1 MQLAR
6 PAGRGPDGRNRSSSL
21 PAVTELER
29 AIRAQPDELRR
40 LAGLEL
46 PPHARRLSAGERL
59 WLVGTGTSLHA
70 AELGAAMMARAG
82 IDSRFASS
90 MEFARRAPL
99 RAGDGVVV
107 ISHTGE
113 TAYARA
119 ARARALALGAET
131 LSLTARG
138 VGWPEAIEVTER
150 ERSETYTRSYTGA
163 LAVLAL
169 LAGELGAEGLGPEAV
184 VAAADAAEV
193 ALADTGLDEV
203 PHPERLLVL
212 AGVGPTAVT
221 AREGALKLRE
231 AARLA
236 AEGYDAEYLLHG
248 SAVPLGED
256 DALLLLGRD
265 EDGLVDE
272 LAKAAAA
279 EGVAAGRLDAAV
291 PADELMAQIPLTV
304 RLQLLALRRAEQGG
318 HDPDTVIAGAWT
330 ADALWRAGDR

>member
-1 MQLAR
+1 MEVYIAR
-6 PAGRGPDGRNRSSSL
+6 
-21 PAVTELER
+21 VTELER

-46 PPHARRLSAGERL
+46 PPHARRLAAGERL

-82 IDSRFASS
+82 IDARFASS
-90 MEFARRAPL
+90 MDFARRAPL
-99 RAGDGVVV
+99 RAGDGVIV

-119 ARARALALGAET
+119 ARARALDLGAET
-131 LSLTARG
+131 LSLTATG
-138 VGWPEAIEVTER
+138 VGWPEAVEVTEK

-169 LAGELGAEGLGPEAV
+169 IAGELGAEGLGPEVV
-184 VAAADAAEV
+184 VAAADAAEA
-193 ALADTGLDEV
+193 ALAAPGLDAV
-203 PHPERLLVL
+203 PEPERLLVV
-212 AGVGPTAVT
+212 AGAGPEAVT

-248 SAVPLGED
+248 SAVPLGER

-265 EDGLVDE
+265 ADGLVDE
-272 LAKAAAA
+272 LARAAKA
-279 EGVAAGRLDAAV
+279 EGVSVARLGESGAE
-291 PADELMAQIPLTV
+291 PGDELMAQIPLTV
-304 RLQLLALRRAEQGG
+304 RLQLLALRRAEEGG
-318 HDPDTVIAGAWT
+318 HDPDTVITGAW
-330 ADALWRAGDR
+330 AAEALWSAGSP

>member
-1 MQLAR
+1 
-6 PAGRGPDGRNRSSSL
+6 
-21 PAVTELER
+21 VTELER

-46 PPHARRLSAGERL
+46 PAHANRLAAGERL

-82 IDSRFASS
+82 IDARFASS
-90 MEFARRAPL
+90 MEFAKRSPL
-99 RAGDGVVV
+99 RAGDGAIV

-119 ARARALALGAET
+119 ARARALGLGAET
-131 LSLTARG
+131 LSLTASG
-138 VGWPEAIEVTER
+138 VGWPEAIEVTEK

-169 LAGELGAEGLGPEAV
+169 IAGELGAEGLAPEAV
-184 VAAADAAEV
+184 VAAADAAEA
-193 ALADTGLDEV
+193 ALAEPGLDGV
-203 PHPERLLVL
+203 PDPERLLVL
-212 AGVGPTAVT
+212 AGVGPAAVT

-231 AARLA
+231 AARRT

-248 SAVPLGED
+248 SAVPLDGR
-256 DALLLLGRD
+256 DALLLVGPD
-265 EDGLVDE
+265 EDGLLRE
-272 LAKAAAA
+272 LGKAAEA
-279 EGVAAGRLDAAV
+279 EGVPVARLGEVAEAG
-291 PADELMAQIPLTV
+291 DELIAQIPLTV

-318 HDPDTVIAGAWT
+318 HDPDTVITGTWAAEALWNAGAP
-330 ADALWRAGDR
+330 